1 MNPTRSEARS
11 IPAILW
17 AAVMGG
23 TGFAAGF
30 LGPLV
35 LTPEANQGP
44 LLGIFITGPL
54 GVLLGL
60 VLFGVTRGLR
70 LTAKR
75 QWQVLKTFAVV
86 IVAATLYV
94 CLPGPALHGEIV
106 DAEVQRCGP
115 PSERVDRAV
124 GNWEKRIAKV
134 TWSPARSGW
143 QAYARRS
150 AQEDNGA
157 VVGVLV
163 LRRNT
168 LYEQRKP
175 WNKGD
180 ITARGWKDV
189 NKRQSYYVP
198 DPVGLCADYPA
209 GKRLVRFVSYD
220 VSVLNRHA
228 VEWPPTKLSD
238 FLDLQVLGPVR
249 EEHRKFA
256 EN

>member
-1 MNPTRSEARS
+1 MNPTRS
-11 IPAILW
+11 IPAIVW
-17 AAVMGG
+17 GAVMGG

-30 LGPLV
+30 LGPLA
-35 LTPEANQGP
+35 LTPAANQGP

-60 VLFGVTRGLR
+60 VLFGVTRGLG

-86 IVAATLYV
+86 IATATLYV
-94 CLPGPALHGEIV
+94 CLPEPALNGEIV
-106 DAEVQRCGP
+106 DAEVERCGP
-115 PSERVDRAV
+115 PSEGVDKAI
-124 GNWEKRIAKV
+124 GDWEKRIAKV
-134 TWSPARSGW
+134 TWSPARPGW
-143 QAYARRS
+143 EAYARRS

-157 VVGVLV
+157 VVSVVV

-189 NKRQSYYVP
+189 NKRQSYYIS

-209 GKRLVRFVSYD
+209 GKRLVRFVLYGGSA
-220 VSVLNRHA
+220 LNSRA

-238 FLDLQVLGPVR
+238 FLDLQVLDPVR

-256 EN
+256 EKQ